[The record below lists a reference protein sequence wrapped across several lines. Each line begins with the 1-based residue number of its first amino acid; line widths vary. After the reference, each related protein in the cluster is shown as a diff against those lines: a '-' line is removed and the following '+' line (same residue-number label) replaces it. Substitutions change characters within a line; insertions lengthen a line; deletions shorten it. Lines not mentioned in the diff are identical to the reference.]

1 MVFTESSTTPAVRR
15 TDFAAIGR
23 VVNDVGNDA
32 RAQAA
37 FTLASLPSSSPPPC
51 PRSFERTPGSP
62 GRCMPSFRS
71 HNANSRGRSGS
82 FGARLRYGTD
92 PMLLQTSPQLAYA
105 SSTAADASSVSC
117 AAPHGPTSLLTG
129 LQRAFSPTEA
139 PAAARE
145 GMPSDL
151 VLLRH
156 SHGVKTRLLYADGH
170 IDTIVVRSATRSP
183 AGRTHASCAAPRRRR
198 RRCVDD
204 NGMGTSTLQLG
215 ASARE
220 RADPPSLSLGT
231 GQCLLKSFAVAQTHQ
246 KAPPQLESL
255 TPQWTGVA
263 PSPGFSS
270 HAAESGMASPVGAKP
285 SRQAPSFSTAPSA
298 TFEQPQQRQP
308 STVGVTVPLPSQEQ
322 RPLPSGDFSDDGKKG
337 ERDRKRDDARNE
349 RAVSGHTAALCNVT
363 AQPLP
368 ALATVAS
375 ASSADEVASSMAA
388 DDTNTVV
395 AAMQRAVRAELA
407 AEQRAGERVFADRYA
422 RDISASPS
430 LFSLRFPFH
439 PLSELY
445 AFASRPDSDGAAPA
459 GWRGG
464 TNGEQPSASI
474 PGHQRAASSASSVAH
489 ASENSPTYARLQQQT
504 PEVLLPHAQITTPSG
519 FTLLELLQERLLPRE
534 TPALQQKLSELSAV
548 RGLIDARD
556 STACRFAVSF
566 TWFVLL
572 RCRKAHRE
580 QSLVDDFRRLARAF
594 SYAFP
599 HVTLDDVLPPLDVLE
614 QLLVELLTCSR
625 YSKEVQNMA
634 AREASATAAETAVS
648 ASRFADEQ
656 HTVSSVTML
665 KRTPGG
671 AASVNDRKGSESH
684 APQVSRPALQATSH
698 VPTEGAPITAPSRMP
713 LRLWLHEH
721 RAYFPLLV
729 SPAWSRLINTGAA
742 DHANSGVCE
751 ESASRYTEQQQ
762 QQQEQQPQLLQHPRR
777 QEEQEVLPSA
787 DALAILCKVYQDL
800 WLHHS
805 EYVQLC
811 LYEELLYKQLALQFG
826 TFTMHLGQGA
836 MSAEAS
842 AAAATTAPLSAGVS
856 KGFQP
861 SMPWRSSVVADAS
874 SNAVGEDMSDL
885 RESRS
890 GMPTS
895 GSDLQASTNTVTA
908 TIKATSAAA
917 PAVMDGVLDSLLLL
931 IAHATYFNCVFCFP
945 NDVYAGMFDEDFRAD
960 VMRLLF
966 FCCHGVVLTHVHVR
980 RWPTPVKSDYIDAQ
994 QKRKAAVELQL
1005 STLGLLPAHAQQPIV
1020 APRAG
1025 VSSHARGQVS
1035 LTAIADD
1042 WQRASLVMTA
1052 EDGTFDAA
1060 GVAANSEAR
1069 LAYQFDRYGRSA
1081 GLRVAELERCMA
1093 RLQRRHMTSGPHGSH
1108 RMRGGSVSGR
1118 TPSSSRPSSAGS
1130 VKGAPSSCHMY
1141 ANLSHMEVVTLSS
1154 RQRAHTPPVSPSA
1167 DHHHAAA
1174 CAQAEAA
1181 KSLPHKRASVTSRA
1195 KLQVV
1200 EAGTL
1205 TPTSTGE
1212 FSMAAAESSTLLPA
1226 ADARNSGSRCGPK
1239 QVAFI
1244 RSSAERRVQR
1254 PRRMP
1259 ALAAAAASHRDGEN
1273 ETRAQLRT
1281 SVTAAV
1287 GKSLV
1292 ALAAELRSA
1301 GCKDAVGKTR
1311 WKTSSP
1317 TAVREENGHRASASP
1332 CTAKVGNRHFIGSAA
1347 AQDGSVLEA
1356 DPPNSESQRQE
1367 IESRG
1372 HQRGSSAGSLL
1383 SSYPLSVCPP
1393 PVRDYWLSTLLR
1405 APLWWT
1411 ARTAPATLQQQ
1422 STQLV
1427 LWSSVPI
1434 GTDGEVMLQKDL
1446 CRLQLEPWQAL
1457 FAVVVVPPISK
1468 DAQQAAHQIRA
1479 YGKTLPQQ
1487 QARLYRMMELQML
1500 HHQHGRQWCSQE
1512 HSRDLPALALAP
1524 PTAAVGSTEVSVL
1537 PSGSAV
1543 SASGTAEL
1551 DEYTASVGA
1560 FANVLS
1566 SSSALLPLVRLSIP
1580 ENGGAPA
1587 ASTTT
1592 SALAAASAQTDSRL
1606 GRRGIG
1612 EVYQGCTSPFF
1623 KLCSSYFIPA
1633 PSRPRS
1639 RLAHSR
1645 SGKHARQQTQQQQM
1659 HRSLVG
1665 SSNGYPDSA
1674 EATMLAMAATPI
1686 PSIMW
1691 STAPESN
1698 SVLPAFEQ
1706 LNRCAPADQGPS
1718 LLSTAPATAQSAN
1731 VTPPPRQ
1738 PSGVDA
1744 SSRIPS
1750 RGGRPCSHG
1759 DGGGHSNAGAT
1770 YTRNRAKQ
1778 QGSAFAITAIPR
1790 EEAKLRPRSLG
1801 PLKKEALRRRAQ
1813 LLADMDTIGKRDRVA
1828 RQHYIVQHLKL
1839 CNAMTY
1845 TQSEAMMRRYRA
1857 HSRLALERLN
1867 CGEVGDAAAV
1877 RAMAEGA
1884 LDVNL

>member
-1 MVFTESSTTPAVRR
+1 MAFTESSTTPAARR
-15 TDFAAIGR
+15 TDFAAISR
-23 VVNDVGNDA
+23 VVDNAGNDA

-37 FTLASLPSSSPPPC
+37 FSLASLPSSSPPPC
-51 PRSFERTPGSP
+51 PSSIERTPGSP
-62 GRCMPSFRS
+62 GRCVPSFQS
-71 HNANSRGRSGS
+71 HNANSRGCSGGV
-82 FGARLRYGTD
+82 GARRRYGTD
-92 PMLLQTSPQLAYA
+92 PMLLRTSPQLAYA

-117 AAPHGPTSLLTG
+117 AAPHDATSPLTG
-129 LQRAFSPTEA
+129 LKQARSLTEA

-145 GMPSDL
+145 GKPSDL

-183 AGRTHASCAAPRRRR
+183 AGRTHTSCAAPRRLR
-198 RRCVDD
+198 RRCVNDSA
-204 NGMGTSTLQLG
+204 MSTSALQLG
-215 ASARE
+215 AVARE
-220 RADPPSLSLGT
+220 RADPHSLSLGT
-231 GQCLLKSFAVAQTHQ
+231 GQCLLKSFAMAQTQ
-246 KAPPQLESL
+246 QQAPPQLESL

-263 PSPGFSS
+263 PSPGFCS
-270 HAAESGMASPVGAKP
+270 HAAESGMASPVGATP

-298 TFEQPQQRQP
+298 SFEQLQQRHP
-308 STVGVTVPLPSQEQ
+308 STVSVTVPLSFQEQ
-322 RPLPSGDFSDDGKKG
+322 RPLRSGDFSDDRKKG
-337 ERDRKRDDARNE
+337 ERGRKRDDARSE
-349 RAVSGHTAALCNVT
+349 QAISGYTAAFCSVT
-363 AQPLP
+363 ARPPP

-375 ASSADEVASSMAA
+375 ASSMAA

-407 AEQRAGERVFADRYA
+407 AEQQAGERVFADRYA

-430 LFSLRFPFH
+430 LFSLRFPFR

-445 AFASRPDSDGAAPA
+445 AFAGRPDGDGTALA

-464 TNGEQPSASI
+464 PNGEQPSASI
-474 PGHQRAASSASSVAH
+474 PGHQMATSGAGSVAQ
-489 ASENSPTYARLQQQT
+489 ASENSPAYARLEQQA
-504 PEVLLPHAQITTPSG
+504 PEVLLPHAQITSPSG
-519 FTLLELLQERLLPRE
+519 FTLPELLQERLLPRE
-534 TPALQQKLSELSAV
+534 PPALQQKLSELSAV

-599 HVTLDDVLPPLDVLE
+599 HVALDDVLPPLDVLE

-625 YSKEVQNMA
+625 YSTEMQN
-634 AREASATAAETAVS
+634 TAATEANAAAAEAAAG
-648 ASRFADEQ
+648 ASRRADEQ

-665 KRTPGG
+665 KGASGG
-671 AASVNDRKGSESH
+671 AASVNGRKGSESH
-684 APQVSRPALQATSH
+684 APQVSRSALQGASRT
-698 VPTEGAPITAPSRMP
+698 PTEAAPTTAPSRMP
-713 LRLWLHEH
+713 LRLRLHEH
-721 RAYFPLLV
+721 SAYFPLLV

-742 DHANSGVCE
+742 DHANSGVRE
-751 ESASRYTEQQQ
+751 ESASRYTK
-762 QQQEQQPQLLQHPRR
+762 QEQQPQLLGRPRR

-842 AAAATTAPLSAGVS
+842 AAAATTAALSTGVS

-861 SMPWRSSVVADAS
+861 STPWRSSVVADAS
-874 SNAVGEDMSDL
+874 SNAGGEDMSDL

-890 GMPTS
+890 GMPAS

-908 TIKATSAAA
+908 TIKATSAAE
-917 PAVMDGVLDSLLLL
+917 PAVMDAVLDSLLLL
-931 IAHATYFNCVFCFP
+931 VAHATYFNCVFCFP
-945 NDVYAGMFDEDFRAD
+945 NDVHAGMFDEDFRAD
-960 VMRLLF
+960 VMRWLF

-1020 APRAG
+1020 VPRAV

-1069 LAYQFDRYGRSA
+1069 MAYQFDRYGRSA
-1081 GLRVAELERCMA
+1081 ALHVTELERCMA
-1093 RLQRRHMTSGPHGSH
+1093 RLQRRHMTSGPYGSH

-1141 ANLSHMEVVTLSS
+1141 ANLNDMEMVKLSS

-1174 CAQAEAA
+1174 CTQAEAA
-1181 KSLPHKRASVTSRA
+1181 TSLPHKRASVTSRA
-1195 KLQVV
+1195 KLQVA

-1205 TPTSTGE
+1205 TSTATGE
-1212 FSMAAAESSTLLPA
+1212 FSMAATESSTLLPA
-1226 ADARNSGSRCGPK
+1226 VDARNSGSRCGPK
-1239 QVAFI
+1239 RVAFI

-1259 ALAAAAASHRDGEN
+1259 VLAAAATSHRAGEN
-1273 ETRAQLRT
+1273 EARAQLRT

-1292 ALAAELRSA
+1292 VLAAELRSP

-1311 WKTSSP
+1311 WKTSLP
-1317 TAVREENGHRASASP
+1317 PAVCGENGHRASASP
-1332 CTAKVGNRHFIGSAA
+1332 CTAKGVNRHFIDSAA
-1347 AQDGSVLEA
+1347 AKADSVLEA
-1356 DPPNSESQRQE
+1356 DPSNRDSQRQE

-1383 SSYPLSVCPP
+1383 SSYPLSVCSP

-1411 ARTAPATLQQQ
+1411 ARTVPATWQQQ

-1427 LWSSVPI
+1427 LWPSVPI
-1434 GTDGEVMLQKDL
+1434 GTDGEVMPQKDL

-1479 YGKTLPQQ
+1479 YSKTLPQQ
-1487 QARLYRMMELQML
+1487 QAYLYRMMELQML
-1500 HHQHGRQWCSQE
+1500 HNQHGRQWCSQE

-1524 PTAAVGSTEVSVL
+1524 PTAAVCSTEVSVL
-1537 PSGSAV
+1537 PIGRAV
-1543 SASGTAEL
+1543 SASGTAEQ
-1551 DEYTASVGA
+1551 DEYTATVGA
-1560 FANVLS
+1560 LANVLS
-1566 SSSALLPLVRLSIP
+1566 SSSALLPLVPLSIP
-1580 ENGGAPA
+1580 EDGAAPA
-1587 ASTTT
+1587 GSTTT

-1633 PSRPRS
+1633 PSLPRS

-1645 SGKHARQQTQQQQM
+1645 RGKHARQQTQQRQM
-1659 HRSLVG
+1659 HPSLVG
-1665 SSNGYPDSA
+1665 SSNGYPDAA
-1674 EATMLAMAATPI
+1674 EATMPTMAATSI
-1686 PSIMW
+1686 LSIMW
-1691 STAPESN
+1691 GTAPESN
-1698 SVLPAFEQ
+1698 SVLPVFEQ

-1718 LLSTAPATAQSAN
+1718 LLSTAAATAQSVN

-1759 DGGGHSNAGAT
+1759 DGRGHSNAGAT
-1770 YTRNRAKQ
+1770 YTRNRAKL

-1867 CGEVGDAAAV
+1867 CGDVGDAAAV
-1877 RAMAEGA
+1877 RAMAEGT

>member
-1 MVFTESSTTPAVRR
+1 MAFTESSTTPAARR
-15 TDFAAIGR
+15 TGFAAIGR
-23 VVNDVGNDA
+23 VVNNAGNDA

-51 PRSFERTPGSP
+51 PRSIERTLGSP
-62 GRCMPSFRS
+62 GRCVPSFRS
-71 HNANSRGRSGS
+71 HNANSRGRSGGV
-82 FGARLRYGTD
+82 GARLRYGTD
-92 PMLLQTSPQLAYA
+92 PMPLRTSPQLAYA

-117 AAPHGPTSLLTG
+117 AAPHGTISPLTG
-129 LQRAFSPTEA
+129 LQGALSPTEA

-145 GMPSDL
+145 WTPSDL

-156 SHGVKTRLLYADGH
+156 SHGVKTRLLYTDGH

-183 AGRTHASCAAPRRRR
+183 AGRTRASYAAPRRRR
-198 RRCVDD
+198 RRRCVND

-220 RADPPSLSLGT
+220 RADPRSLSLGT

-246 KAPPQLESL
+246 QAPPQLESL
-255 TPQWTGVA
+255 RPQWTGVA

-270 HAAESGMASPVGAKP
+270 HAAESGMTSPVGAKP
-285 SRQAPSFSTAPSA
+285 SRQAPSFLTVPSA
-298 TFEQPQQRQP
+298 TFEQPQQRHP
-308 STVGVTVPLPSQEQ
+308 STVGVTFPLPSQEQ
-322 RPLPSGDFSDDGKKG
+322 RPLRSGDFSDDRKKG

-349 RAVSGHTAALCNVT
+349 RAVSGDTAAFCNVT
-363 AQPLP
+363 ARPPP
-368 ALATVAS
+368 ALATVTS
-375 ASSADEVASSMAA
+375 ASSVDEAASSMAA

-407 AEQRAGERVFADRYA
+407 AERRAGERVFADRYA

-430 LFSLRFPFH
+430 LFSLRFPFR

-445 AFASRPDSDGAAPA
+445 AFAGRPDSDGAAPA

-464 TNGEQPSASI
+464 PNGEQPSASAT
-474 PGHQRAASSASSVAH
+474 GHQRAVSSAGSVEC
-489 ASENSPTYARLQQQT
+489 ASENAPAYARLRQQQQT

-519 FTLLELLQERLLPRE
+519 FTLPELLQERLLPRE
-534 TPALQQKLSELSAV
+534 TPALQQRLSELSAV
-548 RGLIDARD
+548 RGLIDACD

-625 YSKEVQNMA
+625 YSKEMQNTA
-634 AREASATAAETAVS
+634 ATEASAAAAETAAG
-648 ASRFADEQ
+648 ASRCADEQ
-656 HTVSSVTML
+656 HTVSSMTML
-665 KRTPGG
+665 KRTSGG
-671 AASVNDRKGSESH
+671 AASVNDQKGSESH
-684 APQVSRPALQATSH
+684 APQVSRSALQTASRA
-698 VPTEGAPITAPSRMP
+698 PTEVAPTTAPSRIP
-713 LRLWLHEH
+713 LRLRLHEH

-729 SPAWSRLINTGAA
+729 RPAWSKLINTGAA
-742 DHANSGVCE
+742 DHASSGVYE
-751 ESASRYTEQQQ
+751 ESAPRYTQQQ
-762 QQQEQQPQLLQHPRR
+762 QQQQQQLLHHPRR
-777 QEEQEVLPSA
+777 QEVQEVLPSA

-842 AAAATTAPLSAGVS
+842 AAAAATAPFSAGVS

-874 SNAVGEDMSDL
+874 SNAGGEDMSDL

-908 TIKATSAAA
+908 TIKTTSAAT

-960 VMRLLF
+960 VMRWLF

-994 QKRKAAVELQL
+994 QKRKAVVELQL

-1020 APRAG
+1020 APRA
-1025 VSSHARGQVS
+1025 VISSHPRGQVS
-1035 LTAIADD
+1035 STAIADD
-1042 WQRASLVMTA
+1042 WQRASLVITS
-1052 EDGTFDAA
+1052 EDGTVDAA

-1081 GLRVAELERCMA
+1081 ALRVADLERCMA
-1093 RLQRRHMTSGPHGSH
+1093 RLQRRHMASGPYGSH

-1118 TPSSSRPSSAGS
+1118 TPSSSRPSSSGS
-1130 VKGAPSSCHMY
+1130 VKGAPSPCHMY
-1141 ANLSHMEVVTLSS
+1141 ANLSDMEVVTLSS
-1154 RQRAHTPPVSPSA
+1154 RQRAHTTPVSPSA

-1174 CAQAEAA
+1174 CTQAEAA
-1181 KSLPHKRASVTSRA
+1181 KSLPHKRASVASRA
-1195 KLQVV
+1195 KLQVA
-1200 EAGTL
+1200 EAGTS
-1205 TPTSTGE
+1205 TATSTGE
-1212 FSMAAAESSTLLPA
+1212 FSMAAAESSTLIPA
-1226 ADARNSGSRCGPK
+1226 VDARNSGSRCGPK
-1239 QVAFI
+1239 QVVFI

-1259 ALAAAAASHRDGEN
+1259 TLAAAATSHRDGEN
-1273 ETRAQLRT
+1273 EARAQLRT

-1301 GCKDAVGKTR
+1301 GRKDAVGKTR

-1317 TAVREENGHRASASP
+1317 PPVREENGHRASASP
-1332 CTAKVGNRHFIGSAA
+1332 CTAKGGNRHFSDSAA
-1347 AQDGSVLEA
+1347 AQNSSVLEA
-1356 DPPNSESQRQE
+1356 DPPNSDSERQE

-1383 SSYPLSVCPP
+1383 SSYPLSVCPS

-1487 QARLYRMMELQML
+1487 QARLYRMMKLQML
-1500 HHQHGRQWCSQE
+1500 HHQHGQQCCSQE
-1512 HSRDLPALALAP
+1512 HSRVLPVLALAP
-1524 PTAAVGSTEVSVL
+1524 PTVAVGSTEVSVL
-1537 PSGSAV
+1537 PIGRAV

-1551 DEYTASVGA
+1551 DEYTASLGA

-1566 SSSALLPLVRLSIP
+1566 SSSALLPLVPLSIP
-1580 ENGGAPA
+1580 EDGAAPA

-1592 SALAAASAQTDSRL
+1592 SVLAAASAQTDSRL

-1633 PSRPRS
+1633 PS

-1691 STAPESN
+1691 GTAPESN

-1706 LNRCAPADQGPS
+1706 LNRCAPADEGPT
-1718 LLSTAPATAQSAN
+1718 LLSTAAATAHSTN
-1731 VTPPPRQ
+1731 VRPPRRQ
-1738 PSGVDA
+1738 PSGVDT

-1759 DGGGHSNAGAT
+1759 DGGGHSNVGAI

-1790 EEAKLRPRSLG
+1790 EEAKMRPRSLG

-1877 RAMAEGA
+1877 RAMADGT

>member
-1 MVFTESSTTPAVRR
+1 MAFTESSTTTAARR
-15 TDFAAIGR
+15 TDLAATGR
-23 VVNDVGNDA
+23 VVNNAGNDA

-51 PRSFERTPGSP
+51 PTSIERTPGSP
-62 GRCMPSFRS
+62 GRCVPSFRS
-71 HNANSRGRSGS
+71 HNANSRGRSGGV
-82 FGARLRYGTD
+82 GARLRYGTD
-92 PMLLQTSPQLAYA
+92 PMLLRTSPQLAYA

-117 AAPHGPTSLLTG
+117 AAPHGTTSPLTG
-129 LQRAFSPTEA
+129 LQRALSPTEA

-145 GMPSDL
+145 GTPSDL

-156 SHGVKTRLLYADGH
+156 SHGFKTRLLYADGH
-170 IDTIVVRSATRSP
+170 IDTIVVRSSTRSP

-198 RRCVDD
+198 RRWVND
-204 NGMGTSTLQLG
+204 NEMGTWALQLG
-215 ASARE
+215 AAVRE
-220 RADPPSLSLGT
+220 RADPRSLSLGT

-246 KAPPQLESL
+246 QAPPQLESL

-270 HAAESGMASPVGAKP
+270 HAAGSEMASPVGAK
-285 SRQAPSFSTAPSA
+285 PSFSTAPSA
-298 TFEQPQQRQP
+298 TFDQPQQRQP
-308 STVGVTVPLPSQEQ
+308 STVGVTFPLASQEQ
-322 RPLPSGDFSDDGKKG
+322 RPLRSGDFSDDRKKG

-349 RAVSGHTAALCNVT
+349 RAVSGHTAAFCNVT
-363 AQPLP
+363 PQPPP

-375 ASSADEVASSMAA
+375 ASSVDEAASSMAA

-430 LFSLRFPFH
+430 LFSLRFPFR

-445 AFASRPDSDGAAPA
+445 AFAGRPESDGAAPA
-459 GWRGG
+459 GGRGG
-464 TNGEQPSASI
+464 PNGEQPSASI
-474 PGHQRAASSASSVAH
+474 PGHQRAAISAGSVAH
-489 ASENSPTYARLQQQT
+489 ASENSPAYARLQQQT

-519 FTLLELLQERLLPRE
+519 FTLPELLQERLLPRE
-534 TPALQQKLSELSAV
+534 TPALQQKLSELNAV

-594 SYAFP
+594 SHAFP

-625 YSKEVQNMA
+625 YSKEMQNTA
-634 AREASATAAETAVS
+634 ATEASAAAADTAAS
-648 ASRFADEQ
+648 ASRCADKQ
-656 HTVSSVTML
+656 HTVSSMTTML
-665 KRTPGG
+665 KRTSGG

-684 APQVSRPALQATSH
+684 APQVSRSALQAASRA
-698 VPTEGAPITAPSRMP
+698 PTEVTPTTAPSRMP
-713 LRLWLHEH
+713 LRLRLHEH

-729 SPAWSRLINTGAA
+729 SPTWSRLINTGAA
-742 DHANSGVCE
+742 DHANSGVYD
-751 ESASRYTEQQQ
+751 ESTSRYTEQQQ
-762 QQQEQQPQLLQHPRR
+762 QQQQQQLLHHPRR
-777 QEEQEVLPSA
+777 QEEQEALPSA

-811 LYEELLYKQLALQFG
+811 LYEELMYKQLALQFG

-874 SNAVGEDMSDL
+874 GNAGGEDMSDL
-885 RESRS
+885 RQSRS

-960 VMRLLF
+960 VMRWLF

-994 QKRKAAVELQL
+994 QKRKAVVELQL
-1005 STLGLLPAHAQQPIV
+1005 STLRLLPAHAQQPIV
-1020 APRAG
+1020 APRAV

-1081 GLRVAELERCMA
+1081 ALRVAELERCMA
-1093 RLQRRHMTSGPHGSH
+1093 RLQRRHMTSGPYGSH
-1108 RMRGGSVSGR
+1108 RMCGGSVSGR

-1141 ANLSHMEVVTLSS
+1141 ANLSDREVVTFSS

-1174 CAQAEAA
+1174 CTQVEAA
-1181 KSLPHKRASVTSRA
+1181 KSLSHKRANVTSRA
-1195 KLQVV
+1195 KLEVA
-1200 EAGTL
+1200 EAGAL

-1212 FSMAAAESSTLLPA
+1212 FSMAAAESSTVLPA
-1226 ADARNSGSRCGPK
+1226 VDARNSGSRCGPK

-1244 RSSAERRVQR
+1244 RVSAERRVQR

-1259 ALAAAAASHRDGEN
+1259 ALAAAATSHRDGEN
-1273 ETRAQLRT
+1273 EARAQLRT
-1281 SVTAAV
+1281 SVTAEV

-1317 TAVREENGHRASASP
+1317 PAVREENGHRASASP
-1332 CTAKVGNRHFIGSAA
+1332 CTAKGGNRHFIDSAA

-1356 DPPNSESQRQE
+1356 DPPNSDSQRQE

-1411 ARTAPATLQQQ
+1411 ARTVPATLQHQ

-1427 LWSSVPI
+1427 LWSSVAI
-1434 GTDGEVMLQKDL
+1434 GTDGEVMMHKDL

-1457 FAVVVVPPISK
+1457 FADVVVPPISK
-1468 DAQQAAHQIRA
+1468 DAQQAAHQIRV

-1500 HHQHGRQWCSQE
+1500 HHQRGRQWCSQE
-1512 HSRDLPALALAP
+1512 HSRDLTALALAP
-1524 PTAAVGSTEVSVL
+1524 TTAAVGSTEVSVL
-1537 PSGSAV
+1537 PIGRAD

-1566 SSSALLPLVRLSIP
+1566 SSSALLPLVPLSIP
-1580 ENGGAPA
+1580 ENGAAPA

-1592 SALAAASAQTDSRL
+1592 SVQAAASAQTDSRL

-1633 PSRPRS
+1633 PSRPPS

-1645 SGKHARQQTQQQQM
+1645 SGKQSRQQTQQQQM

-1674 EATMLAMAATPI
+1674 EATMLTMAATPI

-1691 STAPESN
+1691 GTAPESN

-1706 LNRCAPADQGPS
+1706 LNRCTPADQGPS
-1718 LLSTAPATAQSAN
+1718 LLSTAAATAHSAN
-1731 VTPPPRQ
+1731 ITPPPRQ

-1744 SSRIPS
+1744 SSRISS

-1759 DGGGHSNAGAT
+1759 DGSGHSNVGAT

-1877 RAMAEGA
+1877 REMAEGT